1 MQGKSVNE
9 NILANLLFTLLKV
22 SRKQLRRN
30 TLWDMV
36 AIQLAYQ
43 FLVTCPLLTLINGNC
58 KVLTSLWWYLMNHGQ
73 QDPTKWV

>member
-22 SRKQLRRN
+22 SRKQLKSN

-36 AIQLAYQ
+36 ATQLAY
-43 FLVTCPLLTLINGNC
+43 
-58 KVLTSLWWYLMNHGQ
+58 
-73 QDPTKWV
+73 

>member
-1 MQGKSVNE
+1 MQGKSVNK

-36 AIQLAYQ
+36 AIQLAYR
-43 FLVTCPLLTLINGNC
+43 FSSHLPTT
-58 KVLTSLWWYLMNHGQ
+58 YLDQWKLQSTDFFVVVSDEPWPARPN
-73 QDPTKWV
+73 

>member
-36 AIQLAYQ
+36 ATQLAYR
-43 FLVTCPLLTLINGNC
+43 FSSHL
-58 KVLTSLWWYLMNHGQ
+58 
-73 QDPTKWV
+73 PTTHLDQWKLQSTDFCVVVSDEPWPARAN